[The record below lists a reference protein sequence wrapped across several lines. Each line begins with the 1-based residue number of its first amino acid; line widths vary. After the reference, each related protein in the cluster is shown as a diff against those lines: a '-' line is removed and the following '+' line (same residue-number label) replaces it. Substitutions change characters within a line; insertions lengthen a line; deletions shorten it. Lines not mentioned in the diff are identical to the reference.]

1 MAQNIGF
8 GVKSASSCGKG
19 GIMVILIGGA
29 SHTGKTL
36 LAQRM
41 IERYHFPCLSIDLV
55 KMGLIRSGVT
65 SLTPIDDA
73 RLKPYLWNIVKEIV
87 KTAVENGQNLIVEGA
102 YIPCDWQNY
111 FNQKYR
117 RDIRAYFLI
126 MSANYIKRHWAE
138 IVSHACDI
146 EYRRSDDFSVYNAVS
161 ENTEN
166 LALCKKHGANI
177 IFIDGKYN
185 VHVPEIK

>member
-1 MAQNIGF
+1 
-8 GVKSASSCGKG
+8 
-19 GIMVILIGGA
+19 MVILIGGA

-41 IERYHFPCLSIDLV
+41 IERYNFPCLSIDLV

-65 SLTPIDDA
+65 SLTPIDDTG
-73 RLKPYLWNIVKEIV
+73 LKPYLWNIVKEII

-102 YIPCDWQNY
+102 YIPCDWHKY

-117 RDIRAYFLI
+117 NDIRAYFLI
-126 MSANYIKRHWAE
+126 MSANYIKRHWPE
-138 IVSHACDI
+138 IISHACDI
-146 EYRRSDDFSVYNAVS
+146 EYRRSDDFSAYNALS
-161 ENTEN
+161 ENAEN
-166 LALCKKHGANI
+166 LALCKKYGANI

-185 VHVPEIK
+185 VPVPEIK